1 MPEVRSEADSHIGRI
16 ILSAKH
22 PGNAL
27 SAEIARDICSALT
40 SLEEDDDIKVVV
52 LSAQG
57 DDLTVGRDPSEI
69 ETILRSAP
77 GGHNHKVPS
86 QRARLVA
93 AHDLWWGPAGL
104 FSRLLH
110 CRKITITAAKGRC
123 FDAGLY
129 FCLCSDLVV
138 AADTARF
145 ASPRWRHVGVDGD
158 IAMLISAVGLKRAKE
173 MIYAGACWSAS
184 QASGFGLVDEVTSID
199 EHGKA
204 VEALARS
211 CALIMRDGISAEK
224 HVVQAGL
231 AKMRFDLGFA
241 AATIAAS
248 WGSNIHF
255 REGEFNF
262 LREARSVGINDA
274 IRMANAY
281 FEGHCHSN

>member
-1 MPEVRSEADSHIGRI
+1 MADIRLERDGHIGRI
-16 ILSAKH
+16 ILSARR

-27 SAEIARDICSALT
+27 SAEMARDICSALT
-40 SLEEDDDIKVVV
+40 GFEDDDDIKVVV
-52 LSAQG
+52 FSAQG

-77 GGHNHKVPS
+77 GGRNHKVPS

-104 FSRLLH
+104 FSRFLR
-110 CRKITITAAKGRC
+110 CRKVTIAAPKGRC

-129 FCLCSDLVV
+129 LCLCSDLVV
-138 AADTARF
+138 AANTALF
-145 ASPRWRHVGVDGD
+145 ANPRWRHVGVDGD
-158 IAMLISAVGLKRAKE
+158 ITMLISAVGLKRAKE
-173 MIYAGACWSAS
+173 MIYAGACW
-184 QASGFGLVDEVTSID
+184 QARDALGFGLVDEVVSLD
-199 EHGKA
+199 EHEK
-204 VEALARS
+204 VVDALARS

-231 AKMRFDLGFA
+231 AKMRLDLGFA
-241 AATIAAS
+241 AATIAAA

-262 LREARSVGINDA
+262 LREARLFGTSDA
-274 IRMANAY
+274 LGMANAY
-281 FEGHCHSN
+281 FEGSDNSN